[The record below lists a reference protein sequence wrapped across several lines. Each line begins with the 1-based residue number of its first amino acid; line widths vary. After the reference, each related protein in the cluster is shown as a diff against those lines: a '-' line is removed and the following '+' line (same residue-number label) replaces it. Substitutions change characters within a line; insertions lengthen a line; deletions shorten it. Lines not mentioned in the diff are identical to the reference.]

1 MSVVETASAEIEA
14 ALLAAEHRRQRALVD
29 GDIDTLT
36 DLFEDSIVHVH
47 APGVVQG
54 KAELLEHV
62 AVRRPYLEITRG
74 ALTFRVVGDVAI
86 VTGVLTNRMRAPGGG
101 ERTLSGPVTQVLHR
115 GVDGAWRFVSF
126 HMTPFGEKVWGE
138 LPSEQHGERTAE
150 QTAFATEGETS

>member
-1 MSVVETASAEIEA
+1 MLDAER
-14 ALLAAEHRRQRALVD
+14 RRQRALID
-29 GDIDTLT
+29 GDADAL
-36 DLFEDSIVHVH
+36 DALFDESLVHVH

-74 ALTFRVVGDVAI
+74 ELAMRVFGDVAI
-86 VTGVLTNRMRAPGGG
+86 VTGTLTNRMRAPGGG

-115 GVDGAWRFVSF
+115 GADGAWRFVSF

-138 LPSEQHGERTAE
+138 LPSEQRAE
-150 QTAFATEGETS
+150 AHEGGQS